1 MKNIKLNIFKQFN
14 EDLKAAVIYDA
25 KSALNKNTKAKI
37 FFGIFLASYIL
48 SKPFYIQYTS
58 YLVRQ
63 RKIDD
68 LKQSGKFVINDN
80 I

>member
-1 MKNIKLNIFKQFN
+1 MKKNKLNIFKQFN

-25 KSALNKNTKAKI
+25 KSALNKKTSAKV
-37 FFGIFLASYIL
+37 FFGLFFAIYIL

-58 YLVRQ
+58 YLIRK

-68 LKQSGKFVINDN
+68 LKQQGKFIIEDN